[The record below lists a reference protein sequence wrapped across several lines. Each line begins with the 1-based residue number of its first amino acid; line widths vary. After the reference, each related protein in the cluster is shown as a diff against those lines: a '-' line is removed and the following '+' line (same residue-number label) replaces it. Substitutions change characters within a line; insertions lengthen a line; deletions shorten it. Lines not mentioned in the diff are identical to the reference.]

1 MSFRLLLYISL
12 KLKMLFIERQIKT
25 DATICIVTT
34 CEWGGFRKFMLSNVY
49 LMNGMIDMYI
59 NDELYD
65 SWLSKTFS
73 KAGFVFFYR
82 CFNCDVFR
90 MKSAVALALLL
101 CEFIVSF
108 EANVVEEYI
117 MSTVELHLRRLE
129 SSKVAI

>member
-1 MSFRLLLYISL
+1 MTNSTIADYPKPFQRL
-12 KLKMLFIERQIKT
+12 
-25 DATICIVTT
+25 
-34 CEWGGFRKFMLSNVY
+34 VY
-49 LMNGMIDMYI
+49 
-59 NDELYD
+59 
-65 SWLSKTFS
+65 
-73 KAGFVFFYR
+73 VFYR

-101 CEFIVSF
+101 CEFIVSV